1 MPNRFLSAAVAM
13 PVIMVVDDQAANV
26 QVLGQLLTHADYDV
40 VPVLDGAEA
49 LALAEHSPP
58 DLVLLDMRMPGL
70 DGFAVL
76 EGLQAMA
83 QTRHV
88 PVVFLTADHER
99 DSLVRAF
106 SAGAVDYITK
116 PFIAEEL
123 LARVRTHLD
132 LKRSRERLARVA
144 EERQRMA
151 EIVSHDLRNHFGNI
165 LFSLD
170 MLREPGMEDVVSADQ
185 RARLLDSIRASADAG
200 LLFVSAF
207 LDQQQDVSQGVP
219 VAETDAASLARG
231 AIELMTPQAARKGAT
246 LSLAIEDPTLRV
258 LAERVGAGHVLQNL
272 LSNAI
277 KYGPPDGEV
286 VLSVTRRG
294 DVAALA
300 VHDRGPGIPPQ
311 DRERLF
317 RRFVRLGARPP
328 AAKPRPGWAWRWP
341 SSGPGPWAG
350 TSGTKIAPVA
360 GRASSSNC
368 RSPDRERSASDH
380 LAPAQQQRQHEQH
393 QEHDEQDLGDACG
406 GAGDAGETEHGGDQ
420 GDDEENE
427 GITQHGNSP
436 SGDDPSR
443 GLAVFPSNPVPAC
456 LRA

>member
-1 MPNRFLSAAVAM
+1 MPNRFLSAAVAL
-13 PVIMVVDDQAANV
+13 PVIMVVDDQVANV
-26 QVLGQLLTHADYDV
+26 QVLGQLLTHAEYDV

-170 MLREPGMEDVVSADQ
+170 MLREPGMDDEAHAEQ
-185 RARLLDSIRASADAG
+185 RSRLVDSIRASADAG

-207 LDQQQDVSQGVP
+207 LDQQQDATQGVP
-219 VAETDAASLARG
+219 VAEVDASSLAR
-231 AIELMTPQAARKGAT
+231 AAVELMTAQAARKGVT
-246 LSLAIEDPTLRV
+246 LALAIEEAALRV
-258 LAERVGAGHVLQNL
+258 LAERAGAGHVLQNL
-272 LSNAI
+272 LSNAV

-286 VLSVTRRG
+286 VLSVARRG
-294 DVAALA
+294 GMAALT
-300 VHDRGPGIPPQ
+300 VHDRGPGIAPQ

-317 RRFVRLGARPP
+317 RRFVRLGATPTGGETSTGLGL
-328 AAKPRPGWAWRWP
+328 ALAKQRARAMGGDLWYEARPG
-341 SSGPGPWAG
+341 
-350 TSGTKIAPVA
+350 
-360 GRASSSNC
+360 
-368 RSPDRERSASDH
+368 
-380 LAPAQQQRQHEQH
+380 
-393 QEHDEQDLGDACG
+393 G
-406 GAGDAGETEHGGDQ
+406 GA
-420 GDDEENE
+420 
-427 GITQHGNSP
+427 SF
-436 SGDDPSR
+436 
-443 GLAVFPSNPVPAC
+443 VFELPLV
-456 LRA
+456 

>member
-1 MPNRFLSAAVAM
+1 MPNRFLSAAVAL
-13 PVIMVVDDQAANV
+13 PVIMVVDDQTANV
-26 QVLGQLLTHADYDV
+26 QVLGQLLTHAEYDV

-170 MLREPGMEDVVSADQ
+170 MLRETHVDCDANANPRV
-185 RARLLDSIRASADAG
+185 RLLDSIRASADAG
-200 LLFVSAF
+200 LLFVTAF
-207 LDQQQDVSQGVP
+207 LDQQQDATQGVP
-219 VAETDAASLARG
+219 VAEVDAATLAR
-231 AIELMTPQAARKGAT
+231 AALDLIAPQATRKGMT
-246 LSLAIEDPTLRV
+246 LSLAVEDTGLRV
-258 LAERVGAGHVLQNL
+258 LAERAGAGHVLQNL

-286 VLSVTRRG
+286 VLSVARRG
-294 DVAALA
+294 GVAALG
-300 VHDRGPGIPPQ
+300 VHDRGPGIPPR

-317 RRFVRLGARPP
+317 RRFVRLGATPTGGETSTGLGL
-328 AAKPRPGWAWRWP
+328 ALAKQRARAMGGDLWYEDRPG
-341 SSGPGPWAG
+341 
-350 TSGTKIAPVA
+350 
-360 GRASSSNC
+360 
-368 RSPDRERSASDH
+368 
-380 LAPAQQQRQHEQH
+380 
-393 QEHDEQDLGDACG
+393 G
-406 GAGDAGETEHGGDQ
+406 GASFVFEL
-420 GDDEENE
+420 
-427 GITQHGNSP
+427 P
-436 SGDDPSR
+436 
-443 GLAVFPSNPVPAC
+443 LA
-456 LRA
+456 

>member
-1 MPNRFLSAAVAM
+1 MPNRFLSAAVAL
-13 PVIMVVDDQAANV
+13 PVIMIVDDQAANV
-26 QVLGQLLTHADYDV
+26 QVLGQLLTHAEYDV

-49 LALAEHSPP
+49 LALAERSPP

-70 DGFAVL
+70 DGFGVL
-76 EGLQAMA
+76 EGLQALP

-132 LKRSRERLARVA
+132 LKRSRERVARVA

-170 MLREPGMEDVVSADQ
+170 MLREVGEDEGQ
-185 RARLLDSIRASADAG
+185 RARLADSIRASADAG

-207 LDQQQDVSQGVP
+207 LDQQQDATQGVP
-219 VAETDAASLARG
+219 VAEVDAAGLAH
-231 AIELMTPQAARKGAT
+231 AAVELMAAQAARKGIA
-246 LSLAIEDPTLRV
+246 LSLAIEDAALRV
-258 LAERVGAGHVLQNL
+258 LAERAGAGHVLQNL
-272 LSNAI
+272 LSNAV

-286 VLSVTRRG
+286 VLSVARRG
-294 DVAALA
+294 GMAALA
-300 VHDRGPGIPPQ
+300 VHDRGPGIVTQ

-317 RRFVRLGARPP
+317 RRFVRLGTTPTGGETSTGLGLALAKQRAR
-328 AAKPRPGWAWRWP
+328 AMGGDLWYEDRPG
-341 SSGPGPWAG
+341 
-350 TSGTKIAPVA
+350 
-360 GRASSSNC
+360 
-368 RSPDRERSASDH
+368 
-380 LAPAQQQRQHEQH
+380 
-393 QEHDEQDLGDACG
+393 G
-406 GAGDAGETEHGGDQ
+406 GASFVFEL
-420 GDDEENE
+420 
-427 GITQHGNSP
+427 P
-436 SGDDPSR
+436 
-443 GLAVFPSNPVPAC
+443 LA
-456 LRA
+456 

>member
-1 MPNRFLSAAVAM
+1 MRPRAAAKTQKKTMPNRFLSAAVAM

-26 QVLGQLLTHADYDV
+26 QVLGQLLTHAEYDV

-170 MLREPGMEDVVSADQ
+170 MLREPGMDALTSADQ
-185 RARLLDSIRASADAG
+185 RARLVDSIRASADAG

-207 LDQQQDVSQGVP
+207 LDQQQDASQGVP
-219 VAETDAASLARG
+219 VAEIDASSLARG
-231 AIELMTPQAARKGAT
+231 AVELMTPQAARKGVT
-246 LSLAIEDPTLRV
+246 LTLAIEDHALHV
-258 LAERVGAGHVLQNL
+258 LAERAGAGHVLQNL

-286 VLSVTRRG
+286 VLTVTRRG
-294 DVAALA
+294 DMAALA

-317 RRFVRLGARPP
+317 RRFVRLGASPTGGETSTGLGL
-328 AAKPRPGWAWRWP
+328 ALAKQRARAMGGDLWYEARPG
-341 SSGPGPWAG
+341 
-350 TSGTKIAPVA
+350 
-360 GRASSSNC
+360 
-368 RSPDRERSASDH
+368 
-380 LAPAQQQRQHEQH
+380 
-393 QEHDEQDLGDACG
+393 G
-406 GAGDAGETEHGGDQ
+406 GASFVFEL
-420 GDDEENE
+420 
-427 GITQHGNSP
+427 P
-436 SGDDPSR
+436 
-443 GLAVFPSNPVPAC
+443 LA
-456 LRA
+456 

>member
-1 MPNRFLSAAVAM
+1 MRPHAAAKTQKKTMPNRFLSAAVAM

-26 QVLGQLLTHADYDV
+26 QVLGQLLTHAEYDV

-76 EGLQAMA
+76 EGLQAMP

-170 MLREPGMEDVVSADQ
+170 MLREPGMDALTSADQ

-207 LDQQQDVSQGVP
+207 LDQQQDASQGVP

-231 AIELMTPQAARKGAT
+231 AVELMTPQAARKGVT
-246 LSLAIEDPTLRV
+246 LTLAIEDHALRV
-258 LAERVGAGHVLQNL
+258 LAERAGAGHVLQNL

-286 VLSVTRRG
+286 VLTVTRRG
-294 DVAALA
+294 DMAALA

-317 RRFVRLGARPP
+317 RRFVRLGASPTGGETSTGLGL
-328 AAKPRPGWAWRWP
+328 ALAKQRARAMGGDLWYEARPG
-341 SSGPGPWAG
+341 
-350 TSGTKIAPVA
+350 
-360 GRASSSNC
+360 
-368 RSPDRERSASDH
+368 
-380 LAPAQQQRQHEQH
+380 
-393 QEHDEQDLGDACG
+393 G
-406 GAGDAGETEHGGDQ
+406 GASFVFEL
-420 GDDEENE
+420 
-427 GITQHGNSP
+427 P
-436 SGDDPSR
+436 
-443 GLAVFPSNPVPAC
+443 LA
-456 LRA
+456 

>member
-1 MPNRFLSAAVAM
+1 MPHRFLSAALAL
-13 PVIMVVDDQAANV
+13 PVIMVVDDQTANV

-170 MLREPGMEDVVSADQ
+170 MLRETSGDGDANHADASQ

-200 LLFVSAF
+200 LLFVTAF
-207 LDQQQDVSQGVP
+207 LDQQHDAAQGVP
-219 VAETDAASLARG
+219 VAEVDAAMLAR
-231 AIELMTPQAARKGAT
+231 AALDLIAPQATRKGMT
-246 LSLAIEDPTLRV
+246 LSLAVEDADLRV
-258 LAERVGAGHVLQNL
+258 LAERAGAGHVLQNL

-286 VLSVTRRG
+286 VLSVARRG
-294 DVAALA
+294 DVAALG
-300 VHDRGPGIPPQ
+300 VHDRGPGIAPR

-317 RRFVRLGARPP
+317 RRFVRLGATPTGGETSTGLGL
-328 AAKPRPGWAWRWP
+328 ALAKQRARAMGGDLWYEDRPG
-341 SSGPGPWAG
+341 
-350 TSGTKIAPVA
+350 
-360 GRASSSNC
+360 
-368 RSPDRERSASDH
+368 
-380 LAPAQQQRQHEQH
+380 
-393 QEHDEQDLGDACG
+393 G
-406 GAGDAGETEHGGDQ
+406 GASFVFEL
-420 GDDEENE
+420 
-427 GITQHGNSP
+427 P
-436 SGDDPSR
+436 
-443 GLAVFPSNPVPAC
+443 LA
-456 LRA
+456 

>member
-1 MPNRFLSAAVAM
+1 MPNRFLAAAVAM
-13 PVIMVVDDQAANV
+13 PVIMIVDDQAANV
-26 QVLGQLLTHADYDV
+26 QVLGQLLTHAEYDV

-76 EGLQAMA
+76 EGLQARV

-170 MLREPGMEDVVSADQ
+170 MLREPHMDEPTQAHA

-207 LDQQQDVSQGVP
+207 LDQQQDAAHGVA
-219 VAETDAASLARG
+219 VAEVDVASMARAA
-231 AIELMTPQAARKGAT
+231 IDLMRPQAARKGIALT
-246 LSLAIEDPTLRV
+246 LAIRDEALRA
-258 LAERVGAGHVLQNL
+258 LAEAAGAGHVLQNL

-277 KYGPPDGEV
+277 KYGPSDAEV

-294 DVAALA
+294 DMAALA
-300 VHDRGPGIPPQ
+300 VHDRGPGIAAQ

-317 RRFVRLGARPP
+317 RRFVRLG
-328 AAKPRPGWAWRWP
+328 
-341 SSGPGPWAG
+341 
-350 TSGTKIAPVA
+350 TAPT
-360 GRASSSNC
+360 G
-368 RSPDRERSASDH
+368 
-380 LAPAQQQRQHEQH
+380 
-393 QEHDEQDLGDACG
+393 
-406 GAGDAGETEHGGDQ
+406 GETSTGLGLALAKQRARAMGGD
-420 GDDEENE
+420 
-427 GITQHGNSP
+427 
-436 SGDDPSR
+436 
-443 GLAVFPSNPVPAC
+443 LWY
-456 LRA
+456 